1 MHVVASG
8 AAGSVAS
15 ARRLGRISAACR
27 EVPMPRPVHFE
38 MNFEN
43 LDRAKEFYGNV
54 FGWSFKKYG
63 DEAMPYWLVTSGPDG
78 EPGINGGFMGRMPGM
93 QPGTVNTMGV
103 ESVDKAVE
111 TIKAAGGTIAMEKM
125 AVPGMGW
132 VAYAK
137 DPEGSLFGVFEMDSA
152 AA

>member
-1 MHVVASG
+1 
-8 AAGSVAS
+8 
-15 ARRLGRISAACR
+15 
-27 EVPMPRPVHFE
+27 MPRPVHFE

-43 LDRAKEFYGNV
+43 IERAKEFYGKI
-54 FGWSFKKYG
+54 FGWTFNSFG
-63 DEAMPYWLVTSGPDG
+63 DDSMPYWLVTTGPES
-78 EPGINGGFMGRMPGM
+78 EPGIGGGFMARQPGM

-103 ESVDKAVE
+103 ESVDAAVDS
-111 TIKAAGGTIAMEKM
+111 IKAAGGTIAMEKM

-132 VAYAK
+132 VAYAM